1 MPELTV
7 KIPTEEYG
15 EVKAEFKDGKLVKTT
30 PPDARFDPE
39 IKESLKHWAKAFSS
53 LL

>member
-1 MPELTV
+1 MPELTAEV
-7 KIPTEEYG
+7 PTKKYG
-15 EVKAEFKDGKLVKTT
+15 EVKVEFKDGKLVKTT

-39 IKESLKHWAKAFSS
+39 IKEFLKHWAKASSS

>member
-7 KIPTEEYG
+7 EVPTKKYG
-15 EVKAEFKDGKLVKTT
+15 EVKVEFKDGKLVKTT

-39 IKESLKHWAKAFSS
+39 IKEFLKHWAKASSS